1 MAAETKPTSI
11 LAREEDGTI
20 QLTITIPTPVIAQ
33 AEREALEELTK
44 TTEIPG
50 FRPGYAPLEEIKKR
64 VSAQT
69 VLERI
74 LGKVLPL
81 TYRAALEEHKITP
94 FLSPKFE
101 LVRSEEG
108 KEWVVRATTCEA
120 PKVTLGDY
128 QKELDEARRVS
139 SLWIP
144 GKDGNPTAGGKN
156 EPSGPGSPQGQRP
169 TPPEKENLVIE
180 TLLKASKVVI
190 PKPLLDEE
198 VNHRL
203 ATLLDQTQKL
213 GLTIEQYLASTGKTV
228 ESLKQDYRN
237 QANQQIS
244 TMLLLSA
251 VADKE
256 GITVEDEEV
265 TRITQETENGKN
277 GQISPT
283 QTQVIREVLKRR
295 RALDKLTASL

>member
-1 MAAETKPTSI
+1 MKDQSSDSEDQKTKSV
-11 LAREEDGTI
+11 LAREEDGTV
-20 QLTITIPTPVIAQ
+20 QLTITIPAPVIAQ

-50 FRPGYAPLEEIKKR
+50 FRPGFAPLEEVKKR

-74 LGKVLPL
+74 LGKVLPII
-81 TYRAALEEHKITP
+81 YRAALEEHKITP

-128 QKELDEARRVS
+128 QKELDEARRVN
-139 SLWIP
+139 SLWVP
-144 GKDGNPTAGGKN
+144 GKNGNPPAGGKK
-156 EPSGPGSPQGQRP
+156 EL
-169 TPPEKENLVIE
+169 TPAEKENLVIE

-228 ESLKQDYRN
+228 ESIKQDYRD
-237 QANQQIS
+237 QANQQIA

-265 TRITQETENGKN
+265 TRITQETENGKK

-283 QTQVIREVLKRR
+283 QIQVISEVLKRR